1 MVKMERSDKRDEFD
15 LYELFFKG
23 VEIIRANFWV
33 IVIFFIVGTLLGL
46 SYYYSS
52 TKIYETRMVVSSSI
66 LTRSYAEALMD
77 KLNRHR
83 RELNLKALTESLNIS
98 EASAKSIVHLDTEV
112 VSQLDET
119 KEPERFIVSAEVIN
133 QDILPDLQKG
143 LVHHLANNEF
153 VKVRVDQNKKYLS
166 LMIAKVD
173 EEIKDMEMLKGKII
187 SGEFFQR
194 TQGNVMF
201 DPTTVNS
208 KILEL
213 TKERIN
219 LQNNLELVN
228 SVQVI
233 EGFTKYQRPV
243 RPKLSL
249 SLISGSFVGLVFVS
263 LLIAFK
269 SVRRILR
276 MADAAKKRA

>member
-1 MVKMERSDKRDEFD
+1 MERPDKKDEFD

-23 VEIIRANFWV
+23 VEIIRGNFWL
-33 IVIFFIVGTLLGL
+33 IVTFFVAGTLLGL

-52 TKIYETRMVVSSSI
+52 TKVYETRMVVSSSI
-66 LTRSYAEALMD
+66 LTRSYAEALID

-83 RELNLKALTESLNIS
+83 RELNIKAIMQSLNVS
-98 EASAKSIVHLDTEV
+98 EPTAKNIMRLDTEV
-112 VSQLDET
+112 VSQIDET
-119 KEPERFIVSAEVIN
+119 KEPERFIITAEVLD

-153 VKVRVDQNKKYLS
+153 VKVRVEQNKKYLNQ
-166 LMIAKVD
+166 MIAKFD
-173 EEIKDMEMLKGKII
+173 EEIKDMEVWKEKII

-219 LQNNLELVN
+219 LQNNLELAN

-233 EGFTKYQRPV
+233 EGFTKYERPV
-243 RPKLSL
+243 RPRLSI

-263 LLIAFK
+263 ILIAFK
-269 SVRRILR
+269 SIRKILR
-276 MADAAKKRA
+276 MADAAKQKA

>member
-1 MVKMERSDKRDEFD
+1 
-15 LYELFFKG
+15 
-23 VEIIRANFWV
+23 
-33 IVIFFIVGTLLGL
+33 
-46 SYYYSS
+46 
-52 TKIYETRMVVSSSI
+52 
-66 LTRSYAEALMD
+66 
-77 KLNRHR
+77 
-83 RELNLKALTESLNIS
+83 
-98 EASAKSIVHLDTEV
+98 
-112 VSQLDET
+112 
-119 KEPERFIVSAEVIN
+119 
-133 QDILPDLQKG
+133 
-143 LVHHLANNEF
+143 
-153 VKVRVDQNKKYLS
+153 
-166 LMIAKVD
+166 MIAKVD